1 MPLSHLMPQLPVFD
15 RIKQNGKIIILR
27 VQLLGL
33 DMQFQPFMVNP
44 DFLSGICTRSTP
56 FSLAG

>member
-1 MPLSHLMPQLPVFD
+1 MPFSHLMPKFPVLD

-44 DFLSGICTRSTP
+44 DFFIRQLYPENP

>member
-1 MPLSHLMPQLPVFD
+1 MPFSHLMPQFPVLN

-27 VQLLGL
+27 VQLFGL

-44 DFLSGICTRSTP
+44 DFC
-56 FSLAG
+56 SLFYAS